1 MAIDLTFVTPIL
13 CAMAAGGLIGAERTY
28 HGHPAGFRTHILVC
42 LTACVLMLAAM
53 HQAVWSFLALPGQT
67 VVIDPTRMPHGVL
80 TGIGFLC
87 AGVIF
92 REGFSVHGLTTAAS
106 LWTTSAI
113 GLLFGAGM
121 TQLALMAAGAT
132 LTVLAL
138 LRLLDARIPS
148 QALMDVTLRWS
159 REATPR
165 EQTVRAVLA
174 EHRLKTL
181 RIGHVVSPDGSI
193 HEHHVKA
200 RGLTPMDIDALA
212 DRLAAEPGLKGF
224 ALSPR
229 DE

>member
-1 MAIDLTFVTPIL
+1 MQIDLTLLLPIVA
-13 CAMAAGGLIGAERTY
+13 AMAAGGLIGAERSY
-28 HGHPAGFRTHILVC
+28 NGHQAGFRTHILVC

-53 HQAVWSFLALPGQT
+53 HQNEWSFLALPGQT
-67 VVIDPTRMPHGVL
+67 VLIDPTRMPHGIL

-121 TQLALMAAGAT
+121 FQLAMLSVGAT
-132 LTVLAL
+132 LVALAL

-148 QALMDVTLRWS
+148 RALTDITLRWS
-159 REATPR
+159 RDAVPR
-165 EQTVRAVLA
+165 EVTVRDLLA
-174 EHRLKTL
+174 QHRLRTL
-181 RIGHVVSPDGSI
+181 RIGHVVSADGAI
-193 HEHHVKA
+193 HEHHIKA
-200 RGLTPMDIDALA
+200 RGPVPMDSDALA
-212 DRLAAEPGLKGF
+212 DRLAAEPGLRGF
-224 ALSPR
+224 TLAPR